1 MKVAILGMGAM
12 GIALTKII
20 KNDIEIS
27 MWTNFEYELKSV
39 ELKRENT
46 QVLPG
51 IKIDENVC
59 LTTSLKEAV
68 DNSEI
73 IFLAVPAV
81 AVRSV
86 SEILK
91 EYIADEQIICIL
103 TKGIEKD
110 SNMFMVDI
118 VKEVINTN
126 NICVF
131 SGPSFAIDVAN
142 NSNIGMVIAGEYD
155 VVRRRV
161 SNVFEEKYVNIAY
174 TSDVIGV
181 EISSAIKNVFAIVC
195 GMFEGKNESDSTKSA
210 AFSVIFN
217 DYRLALTLL
226 GGKEATIF
234 SYAGIGDL
242 MLTCMSEKSRNYTF
256 GKMLGLGK
264 NKEEALESMKV
275 KTIEGLYTLDAIYD
289 ILNKKLVN
297 INSINLLYDVVYNN
311 KKVDNLLKEIIN

>member
-12 GIALTKII
+12 GIALTKVLKDEVNVSI
-20 KNDIEIS
+20 
-27 MWTNFEYELKSV
+27 WTNFED
-39 ELKRENT
+39 ELKRVELDRENT
-46 QVLPG
+46 HVLPG
-51 IKIDENVC
+51 IKIDQKIC
-59 LTTSLKEAV
+59 LTTDLKKAV
-68 DNSEI
+68 DESEV

-91 EYIADEQIICIL
+91 EYICDNQIICIL

-110 SNMFMVDI
+110 TNMFMADI
-118 VKEVINTN
+118 VREVINTN

-142 NSNIGMVIAGEYD
+142 KSNIGMVIAGEYD

-161 SNVFEEKYVNIAY
+161 SNVFDEKYVNIAY

-195 GMFEGKNESDSTKSA
+195 GMFEGKNASDSTKSA

>member
-12 GIALTKII
+12 GIALTKVLKDEVNVSI
-20 KNDIEIS
+20 
-27 MWTNFEYELKSV
+27 WTNFEDELKRV
-39 ELKRENT
+39 ELDRENT

-51 IKIDENVC
+51 IKIDQKIC
-59 LTTSLKEAV
+59 LTTDLKKAV
-68 DNSEI
+68 DESEV

-91 EYIADEQIICIL
+91 EYICDNQIICIL

-110 SNMFMVDI
+110 TNMFMADI
-118 VKEVINTN
+118 VREVINTN

-142 NSNIGMVIAGEYD
+142 KSNIGMVIAGEYD

-161 SNVFEEKYVNIAY
+161 SNVFDEKYVNIAY

-195 GMFEGKNESDSTKSA
+195 GMFEGKNASDSTKSA

-217 DYRLALTLL
+217 DYRLALTIL
-226 GGKEATIF
+226 GGKEVTIF
-234 SYAGIGDL
+234 SYSGIGDL
-242 MLTCMSEKSRNYTF
+242 ILTCMSEKSRNYTF

-275 KTIEGLYTLDAIYD
+275 KTIEGLYTLNAIHD

-297 INSINLLYDVVYNN
+297 INSINLLYDVVYND